1 MRFDW
6 MHIDD
11 DVYAADGTDDLVA
24 VQAWHAIDDR
34 TTVYAKHTWLDGN
47 ARDLVLRGQSYWE
60 QLGIDG
66 SLTYRELLSTQSAQ
80 TTEFDPYSPI
90 LVTYAP
96 YRQIEALA
104 TKQFG
109 ERWAVSAGCDARQLR
124 DDGAESQ
131 FNREYTRFYAGP
143 SVQKLFGKDLTL
155 SGNAERWN
163 AIDGDY
169 TTFSGDLRWRA
180 SPLTTATMGTSYA
193 RFAYDAFAA
202 EERDNVRSWYL
213 RVQHRPKPDLRIDG
227 TIAHEQNDID
237 SYVHFRIGATW
248 TF

>member
-1 MRFDW
+1 
-6 MHIDD
+6 
-11 DVYAADGTDDLVA
+11 
-24 VQAWHAIDDR
+24 
-34 TTVYAKHTWLDGN
+34 
-47 ARDLVLRGQSYWE
+47 
-60 QLGIDG
+60 
-66 SLTYRELLSTQSAQ
+66 
-80 TTEFDPYSPI
+80 
-90 LVTYAP
+90 
-96 YRQIEALA
+96 
-104 TKQFG
+104 
-109 ERWAVSAGCDARQLR
+109 
-124 DDGAESQ
+124 
-131 FNREYTRFYAGP
+131 
-143 SVQKLFGKDLTL
+143 VQKLFGKDLTL

-163 AIDGDY
+163 ATDGDY
-169 TTFSGDLRWRA
+169 TTFSGDLRWRT